1 MNINNI
7 TTVTAPVETVQVETP
22 MPVSEPNKIDAAEK
36 IQNQLLL
43 EKQQAALLK
52 TREKEE
58 NKLSAEE
65 TRQLAA
71 EMNEIMD
78 DLQTNLGFS
87 IRDDLNHLVIVE
99 IKNRETNEL
108 IKQIPSE
115 ELVAIKEKMEEL
127 TGLLLDHSV

>member
-1 MNINNI
+1 
-7 TTVTAPVETVQVETP
+7 
-22 MPVSEPNKIDAAEK
+22 AEK

-65 TRQLAA
+65 TRQLAT

>member
-1 MNINNI
+1 
-7 TTVTAPVETVQVETP
+7 
-22 MPVSEPNKIDAAEK
+22 MPVSAPDKIDATEK
-36 IQNQLLL
+36 TERQMPENNRRATQ
-43 EKQQAALLK
+43 
-52 TREKEE
+52 EKEE
-58 NKLSAEE
+58 QENNFSVQEAK
-65 TRQLAA
+65 QVAA

-87 IRDDLNHLVIVE
+87 IREDLDNLVIVE

-115 ELVAIKEKMEEL
+115 EMLAIKEKMEEL